1 MIKKEIWDKR
11 HKDSTGRLHRPTEF
25 CKFVYFNFLKD
36 KKGKLLDLACGK
48 GADSIFFHNK
58 EFIVTGMDYSNEAI
72 LQFNETQKRYDIFLT
87 ALVKDMTEPLPFE
100 AGVFDVVYSRLG
112 INYFDD
118 KTKKNIISEVKRIL
132 RSEGLFVFQVKST
145 NDKDYG
151 LGKEIEK
158 NMFLDDEGYVRHYFN
173 KEYVEELL
181 KEFHILMIEER
192 AIPGKST
199 YLEVIAEKK

>member
-11 HKDSTGRLHRPTEF
+11 HKDSFGRLHRPTEF

-48 GADSIFFHNK
+48 GADSVFFHNK
-58 EFIVTGMDYSNEAI
+58 GFIVTGIDYSTEAI
-72 LQFNETQKRYDIFLT
+72 KQFNDTQKRYEILISTLTKDI
-87 ALVKDMTEPLPFE
+87 TEPLPFE
-100 AGVFDVVYSRLG
+100 PRMFDVVYSRLG

-118 KTKKNIISEVKRIL
+118 ETTKNIVSEVKRVL
-132 RSEGLFVFQVKST
+132 RSEGLFIFQVKSV

-151 LGKEIEK
+151 KGKELEK
-158 NMFLDDEGYVRHYFN
+158 HMFEDETGYIRHFFDQ
-173 KEYVEELL
+173 KYVEKLL
-181 KEFHILMIEER
+181 EGFHVLMIEER